1 MSAALLVF
9 GYAAAAAWAVPALLA
24 RLTRHGISARLGLGA
39 WLTAMASVLAS
50 AGAAVALLAG
60 AAAAGLPRLA
70 QAVCQS
76 VAGRACTP
84 VMYRSAAFE
93 VPLAAAALAA
103 MLTAAMLAWRYGR
116 GVRRARQRTRAHA
129 EAARITGRRLPV
141 KGEAGGATVVLD
153 APQPAA
159 YCVPGRPAAIVLTSG
174 ALAVLGPA
182 QLGAVLAH
190 ERAHLAG
197 RHHLLI
203 SLTRGLAASFP
214 GVPVFTRGPAEVAR
228 LAEMCA
234 DDAAA
239 RRAGRPALVAALLA
253 MGTGTA
259 VPAAALAATGGP
271 ASARVHRLLDPAK
284 ARPPCPLRP
293 GAGRRDA
300 PAGRPARAG
309 HRGRRARVPARLT
322 ATAASGSGGGER
334 AGRPPRDGRERGHL
348 IAPGPAPAAGRRAAG
363 RHLPR

>member
-9 GYAAAAAWAVPALLA
+9 GYTLAVAWSVPVLLS
-24 RLTRHGISARLGLGA
+24 RLTRQGISARLGLAA

-60 AAAAGLPRLA
+60 AAIAGWPRLA
-70 QAVCQS
+70 EAVCRS

-84 VMYRSAAFE
+84 VVYRSAAFE
-93 VPLAAAALAA
+93 VPLGAAAAIAT
-103 MLTAAMLAWRYGR
+103 LTAAVLAWRYGR
-116 GVRRARQRTRAHA
+116 AMRKAGRHTRAHA

-141 KGEAGGATVVLD
+141 EGDGDGGTGRQAGGGATVVLD
-153 APQPAA
+153 VPQPAA

-174 ALAVLGPA
+174 ALAVLDRA

-203 SLTRGLAASFP
+203 SLSRGLTTSFP

-228 LAEMCA
+228 LAELCA

-239 RRAGRPALVAALLA
+239 RRSGRPALIAALLA
-253 MGTGTA
+253 MGTGAA
-259 VPAAALAATGGP
+259 VPAPALAVTSGAVT
-271 ASARVHRLLDPAK
+271 ARVHRLLDPP
-284 ARPPCPLRP
+284 R
-293 GAGRRDA
+293 
-300 PAGRPARAG
+300 
-309 HRGRRARVPARLT
+309 RGRHARYGLALITVILLL
-322 ATAASGSGGGER
+322 AAMSGLVIAF
-334 AGRPPRDGRERGHL
+334 AGPL
-348 IAPGPAPAAGRRAAG
+348 AAALA
-363 RHLPR
+363 

>member
-1 MSAALLVF
+1 MSGVLLLF
-9 GYAAAAAWAVPALLA
+9 GYTLAVAWSVPVLLS
-24 RLTRHGISARLGLGA
+24 RLTRHGISARLGLAA

-60 AAAAGLPRLA
+60 AAIAGLPRLA
-70 QAVCQS
+70 EAVCRS

-84 VMYRSAAFE
+84 VVYRSAAFE
-93 VPLAAAALAA
+93 VPLGVAAIVAT
-103 MLTAAMLAWRYGR
+103 LTAAVLAWRYGR
-116 GVRRARQRTRAHA
+116 ALQRAGRRTRAHA

-141 KGEAGGATVVLD
+141 KGDRETGGATVVLD

-174 ALAVLGPA
+174 ALAVLDRD

-203 SLTRGLAASFP
+203 SLCRGLAASFP

-228 LAEMCA
+228 LAELCA

-253 MGTGTA
+253 MGTGAA
-259 VPAAALAATGGP
+259 VPAPALAVTSGVVT
-271 ASARVHRLLDPAK
+271 ARVHRLLDP
-284 ARPPCPLRP
+284 P
-293 GAGRRDA
+293 G
-300 PAGRPARAG
+300 
-309 HRGRRARVPARLT
+309 RGRLARYGLAL
-322 ATAASGSGGGER
+322 AAVALLLASVSGLVITF
-334 AGRPPRDGRERGHL
+334 AGPL
-348 IAPGPAPAAGRRAAG
+348 AAVLG
-363 RHLPR
+363 

>member
-9 GYAAAAAWAVPALLA
+9 GYAVAAAWAVPALLA

-60 AAAAGLPRLA
+60 AAVAGLPRLA

-84 VMYRSAAFE
+84 VVYRSAAFE
-93 VPLAAAALAA
+93 VPLGAAALAA
-103 MLTAAMLAWRYGR
+103 MLTAAVLAWRYGR
-116 GVRRARQRTRAHA
+116 GVQQARQRTRAHA

-141 KGEAGGATVVLD
+141 KGDSEGGTVKGEWGGGWGVGGGATVVLD

-214 GVPVFTRGPAEVAR
+214 GVPVFTRGPAEVTR

-239 RRAGRPALVAALLA
+239 RRTGRPALVAALLA
-253 MGTGTA
+253 MATGTA

-271 ASARVHRLLDPAK
+271 VSARVHRLLDPPRRGRH
-284 ARPPCPLRP
+284 ARYGLALAAVTVLL
-293 GAGRRDA
+293 AGLPVLVTEA
-300 PAGRPARAG
+300 AG
-309 HRGRRARVPARLT
+309 HV
-322 ATAASGSGGGER
+322 
-334 AGRPPRDGRERGHL
+334 
-348 IAPGPAPAAGRRAAG
+348 
-363 RHLPR
+363 LPLG

>member
-1 MSAALLVF
+1 MRGALLVF
-9 GYAAAAAWAVPALLA
+9 GYTLAMAWSVPVLLS
-24 RLTRHGISARLGLGA
+24 RLTRRGISARLGLAA

-60 AAAAGLPRLA
+60 AAIAGLPRLA
-70 QAVCQS
+70 EVVCRS

-84 VMYRSAAFE
+84 VVYRSAAFE
-93 VPLAAAALAA
+93 VPLGAAAIVAALAA
-103 MLTAAMLAWRYGR
+103 AVLAWRCGR
-116 GVRRARQRTRAHA
+116 ALQRAGRRTRAHA

-141 KGEAGGATVVLD
+141 QGDGEWATVVLD
-153 APQPAA
+153 APRPAA

-174 ALAVLGPA
+174 ALAVLDRD

-203 SLTRGLAASFP
+203 SLSRGLAASFP

-228 LAEMCA
+228 LAELCA

-259 VPAAALAATGGP
+259 VPVPALAVTSGAVT
-271 ASARVHRLLDPAK
+271 ARVHRLLDPP
-284 ARPPCPLRP
+284 R
-293 GAGRRDA
+293 
-300 PAGRPARAG
+300 
-309 HRGRRARVPARLT
+309 RGRHARYGLALVTVMLLL
-322 ATAASGSGGGER
+322 AAMSGLVISF
-334 AGRPPRDGRERGHL
+334 AGPL
-348 IAPGPAPAAGRRAAG
+348 AAALG
-363 RHLPR
+363 